1 MTRTEKDKERG
12 KGFLKCQG
20 LLPADS
26 FPVTCQGL
34 FFVVVELGF
43 LTGKL
48 GIQCAL
54 GAPPF
59 LGGPKVRLEAS
70 WRLGVSP
77 DVSYFRRKVLSWCQ
91 PLMREVKF
99 GASKGSLAPATI
111 SPCLLRQKSN
121 FCHSPALKPTLG
133 LCYPWT
139 KSELLHV
146 ECNNLKK
153 LVPTSLSSLLS

>member
-1 MTRTEKDKERG
+1 
-12 KGFLKCQG
+12 
-20 LLPADS
+20 
-26 FPVTCQGL
+26 
-34 FFVVVELGF
+34 
-43 LTGKL
+43 
-48 GIQCAL
+48 
-54 GAPPF
+54 
-59 LGGPKVRLEAS
+59 
-70 WRLGVSP
+70 
-77 DVSYFRRKVLSWCQ
+77 
-91 PLMREVKF
+91 MREVKF

-153 LVPTSLSSLLS
+153 LAPTSLSSLLSWLLWLVCPKDPKQTATADLCWSPEHEMPWQALFLDTPAPLIVPGKLILGNHSTVRHGWTPTHTCLKSLLWCLCH